1 MIGVQL
7 YNLASSADTIST
19 QLATA
24 VGGVQTDFDGYVKIV
39 LPVALAIMGTIFGI
53 RKAVKFFKSIA

>member
-1 MIGVQL
+1 MFGVQL
-7 YNLASSADTIST
+7 YNLASSADTIAT
-19 QLATA
+19 QLGVA